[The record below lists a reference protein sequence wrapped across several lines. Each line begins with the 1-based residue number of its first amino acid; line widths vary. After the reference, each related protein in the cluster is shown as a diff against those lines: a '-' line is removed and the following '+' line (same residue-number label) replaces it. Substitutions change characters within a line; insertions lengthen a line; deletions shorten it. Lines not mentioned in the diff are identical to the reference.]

1 VITTLLLPF
10 QKLKEQKMIE
20 NAPIGAPSEDPV
32 EEVVDIEIASI
43 ASENL
48 VTFEGLGAT
57 ETILRE
63 TSGDA
68 DQEGGAEV

>member
-20 NAPIGAPSEDPV
+20 NAPVGAPSEDPV

-48 VTFEGLGAT
+48 VTFEGLGAI

-63 TSGDA
+63 TSNDA